1 MTKKNLPNDHFFSVL
16 QGNTDIGGLT
26 FQCGLEGRKFTY
38 ENSESSHLRRIRM
51 LYTCMTH

>member
-26 FQCGLEGRKFTY
+26 FQCGREGRKFTY
-38 ENSESSHLRRIRM
+38 EHSESSHLRRMRM